1 MSSIKSNM
9 QNVVI
14 IGSSSIIGREISSI
28 FRKESM
34 RVIETYTSN
43 KPNILD
49 EHASA
54 LHLDLRSNE
63 SIDDFVKNLNKI
75 CPDIDIA
82 IFLSGVLP
90 GKKLDK
96 YESSDIDEVMAVNF
110 NGHAKLI
117 SKILPLFNEKSRL
130 LLFSSISAQRGSFD
144 PIYAA
149 SKGAVLSLVKSLAT
163 ALPSGAR
170 INAIAPGLIQD
181 SSMYQDMSQERQEH
195 HRNQVPSKQLLASK
209 DLAKMVFDLCQVH
222 WAHLNG
228 ACIDLN
234 GGQNVR

>member
-1 MSSIKSNM
+1 MSIINRKM
-9 QNVVI
+9 ENVLIV
-14 IGSSSIIGREISSI
+14 GSSSIIGSEISSL

-34 RVIETYTSN
+34 NVITTYASS

-49 EHASA
+49 EQSSA
-54 LHLDLRSNE
+54 LHLDLRSNK
-63 SIDDFVKNLNKI
+63 SINDFVKNLNKI
-75 CPDIDIA
+75 CSDIDIA

-96 YESSDIDEVMAVNF
+96 YESSDIDEVMAINF
-110 NGHAKLI
+110 NGQAKLL
-117 SKILPLFNEKSRL
+117 SKMLPLFNEKSRL

-149 SKGAVLSLVKSLAT
+149 SKGAMLSFVKSLAT
-163 ALPSGAR
+163 ALPTGAR
-170 INAIAPGLIQD
+170 INSIAPGLIQD
-181 SSMYQDMSQERQEH
+181 SRMYQDMSQERQEY
-195 HRNQVPSKQLLASK
+195 HRNQVPSKNLLSSK
-209 DLAKMVFDLCQVH
+209 DLAKIIFDLCQDH
-222 WAHLNG
+222 WAHING